1 MPNDLTQS
9 RIHLSGKETR
19 GKSASE
25 KLNNNGLSENDSIEV
40 TKVEVDGLD
49 PEFADQ
55 LSSME

>member
-9 RIHLSGKETR
+9 RIHLSAKDTR

-25 KLNNNGLSENDSIEV
+25 KLNNGLSENDSIEA

-49 PEFADQ
+49 PEFA
-55 LSSME
+55 E